1 MYGTPPPTRTG
12 ITLLLREPRLPIAP
26 VGHGGN
32 RRDRTADRHRMKV
45 LLYQLS
51 YITKSGSGGGNR
63 TPTNGFGD
71 RRTAIILHRNR
82 LEQRVRFELTVLGIC
97 SPLHWASLPPLRKI
111 GGNGGIRTHGS
122 GLSLID
128 GLANRCLRPLSHVS
142 V

>member
-1 MYGTPPPTRTG
+1 MAGIEPTTSSLPRKYSTTELHQQMHGTPPPTRTG
-12 ITLLLREPRLPIAP
+12 NTLLLREPRLPIAP

-71 RRTAIILHRNR
+71 RRTTIILHRNTGADSQAR
-82 LEQRVRFELTVLGIC
+82 TGDILLGKQTFYQ
-97 SPLHWASLPPLRKI
+97 L
-111 GGNGGIRTHGS
+111 NYIRIM
-122 GLSLID
+122 LLKF
-128 GLANRCLRPLSHVS
+128 
-142 V
+142 